1 VFTDVKG
8 TISAIQYSP
17 IIRRSSPTWAGSRGT
32 CIPVVQAILEAGN
45 GAGFPGISR
54 CGRPAENSRIGR
66 PERLE
71 TAGVSAHQP
80 ADIVRPIAPCELMH
94 IHLAP
99 QSIEALATIIS
110 GGGGNDQTPPI
121 GIYRSA
127 SRLESFMRGCNVAM
141 SVGGGSRLP
150 TLVEALERANR
161 GGDQTILKNIIERAA
176 DPRDFIS
183 DPDRLQ
189 SVIDYL
195 NARLA
200 YDGVELQRV
209 GQQVRLGSPG
219 KSSSVVGALATAV
232 VTIDFDTVKRDLER
246 ALASAESDPEDAV
259 TSACSVVES
268 VCRSVLI
275 ELGSPL
281 PSKKDIQGLYQAV
294 REPLGL
300 TPDKDGVADD
310 IANDV
315 RTILGGLNSVVNG
328 VGALRTHGGD
338 AHGRERGY
346 RRIDPRIARLAI
358 HSASTVSLFLVET
371 WQKKF
376 PSRQLKSH

>member
-1 VFTDVKG
+1 
-8 TISAIQYSP
+8 
-17 IIRRSSPTWAGSRGT
+17 
-32 CIPVVQAILEAGN
+32 
-45 GAGFPGISR
+45 
-54 CGRPAENSRIGR
+54 
-66 PERLE
+66 
-71 TAGVSAHQP
+71 
-80 ADIVRPIAPCELMH
+80 MH
-94 IHLAP
+94 IRLAP
-99 QSIEALATIIS
+99 QSIEALAMVIS
-110 GGGGNDQTPPI
+110 GGGNDQTPPI

-150 TLVEALERANR
+150 VLVEALERANR

-176 DPRDFIS
+176 DPRDFLA

-189 SVIDYL
+189 AVIDYL

-200 YDGVELQRV
+200 YDGLELQRV
-209 GQQVRLGSPG
+209 GQQVRLGTPG
-219 KSSSVVGALATAV
+219 RSSSVVDALVNAAV
-232 VTIDFDTVKRDLER
+232 VIDFDTVNRDLER
-246 ALASAESDPEDAV
+246 ALASAETDPEDAV

-268 VCRSVLI
+268 VCRSVLV
-275 ELGSPL
+275 ELGVPL
-281 PSKKDIQGLYQAV
+281 PAKKDVQGLYQAV
-294 REPLGL
+294 RDPLGL
-300 TPDKDGVADD
+300 TPEKQGVADD

>member
-1 VFTDVKG
+1 
-8 TISAIQYSP
+8 
-17 IIRRSSPTWAGSRGT
+17 
-32 CIPVVQAILEAGN
+32 
-45 GAGFPGISR
+45 
-54 CGRPAENSRIGR
+54 
-66 PERLE
+66 
-71 TAGVSAHQP
+71 
-80 ADIVRPIAPCELMH
+80 MH
-94 IHLAP
+94 IHLTP

-189 SVIDYL
+189 AVIDYL
-195 NARLA
+195 NVRLV

-232 VTIDFDTVKRDLER
+232 ATIDFDTVKWDLEG
-246 ALASAESDPEDAV
+246 ALASAETDPEDAV

-268 VCRSVLI
+268 VCMSFGALFDPLSASKLDPGKYLRSPSTVDEKCI
-275 ELGSPL
+275 TGGVNVGSRWG
-281 PSKKDIQGLYQAV
+281 SKFGAYSHIAAGCG
-294 REPLGL
+294 PLGRR
-300 TPDKDGVADD
+300 TT
-310 IANDV
+310 IAFQ
-315 RTILGGLNSVVNG
+315 L
-328 VGALRTHGGD
+328 
-338 AHGRERGY
+338 
-346 RRIDPRIARLAI
+346 
-358 HSASTVSLFLVET
+358 ET
-371 WQKKF
+371 LKA
-376 PSRQLKSH
+376 QLC